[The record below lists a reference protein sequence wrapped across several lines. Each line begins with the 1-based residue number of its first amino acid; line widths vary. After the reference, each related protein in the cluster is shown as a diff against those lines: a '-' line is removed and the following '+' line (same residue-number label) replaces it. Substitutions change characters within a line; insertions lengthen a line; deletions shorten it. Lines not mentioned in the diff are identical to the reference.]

1 MLRSAARSGRLAATK
16 RLFATAAAP
25 YLPPTSS
32 SRVTLCLDLDE
43 CLIHCTVADSG
54 DASFMEPHGAEA
66 VRAAAQYN
74 ANHRQHNKRPAAP
87 PDFEL
92 ELPYL
97 DEPVRCFKRPQL
109 DDFLFEAAKLCEVV
123 LFTSA
128 AETYAQECVDALDPE
143 RRIFS
148 RDLPLLTRQH
158 CTLMDDSLYVKDLS
172 QLGRPL
178 EKIVCVDDHVG
189 SCMLQP
195 DNSIPVSPYLGDPSD
210 SELSH
215 VLSVLHRLKNADDVR
230 PPLRGMYNLQGALLE
245 RVRAMRAAQG

>member
-1 MLRSAARSGRLAATK
+1 MLPDAR
-16 RLFATAAAP
+16 
-25 YLPPTSS
+25 
-32 SRVTLCLDLDE
+32 
-43 CLIHCTVADSG
+43 
-54 DASFMEPHGAEA
+54 
-66 VRAAAQYN
+66 
-74 ANHRQHNKRPAAP
+74 
-87 PDFEL
+87 
-92 ELPYL
+92 
-97 DEPVRCFKRPQL
+97 
-109 DDFLFEAAKLCEVV
+109 
-123 LFTSA
+123 
-128 AETYAQECVDALDPE
+128 LDPE